1 VAWGQRSF
9 LQSVVSASTCFDSGQ
24 PFFGQA
30 WLAATVS
37 WSCNDQLLADVS
49 MNAGNVECILS
60 IYRDHIHSL
69 WIKSL
74 VSLHSA

>member
-1 VAWGQRSF
+1 M
-9 LQSVVSASTCFDSGQ
+9 VSASTCFDSGQ

-30 WLAATVS
+30 WLAATIS
-37 WSCNDQLLADVS
+37 WSCNDKLLADVC

-60 IYRDHIHSL
+60 IDRDQIHSL

-74 VSLHSA
+74 ASLHIA